1 MEEYLESVPED
12 LDEEGLAWYANSYLI
27 NSCEYDY
34 EALAL
39 SEDSDRDDIE
49 EQKLQ
54 EAGSAFGAIVN
65 GKAICAGYPRAYQLL
80 LNRVGVSCVYI
91 SGQGS
96 PLVNGKRSGRVDHAW
111 NAVSIKYTWLM
122 TDVTWNDSTGNASR
136 YFNLPIKEMY
146 QDHNAMTIDLENFK
160 YLLVFTDFNDDYGDN
175 IFLPE

>member
-65 GKAICAGYPRAYQLL
+65 GKAICAGYARAYQLL

-91 SGQGS
+91 SGPGTLS
-96 PLVNGKRSGRVDHAW
+96 
-111 NAVSIKYTWLM
+111 VS
-122 TDVTWNDSTGNASR
+122 STHG
-136 YFNLPIKEMY
+136 
-146 QDHNAMTIDLENFK
+146 
-160 YLLVFTDFNDDYGDN
+160 
-175 IFLPE
+175 